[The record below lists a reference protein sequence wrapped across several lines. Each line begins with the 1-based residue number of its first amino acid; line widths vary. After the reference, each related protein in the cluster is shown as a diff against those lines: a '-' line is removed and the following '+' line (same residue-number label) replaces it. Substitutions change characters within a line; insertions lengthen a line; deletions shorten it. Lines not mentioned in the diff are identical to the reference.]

1 MIESVFK
8 NKTTGFEWTSLIDP
22 SLRELSQVAVQYDLH
37 PTSVQDCLEP
47 EHLPKYEKIG
57 DVSFI
62 IVRMFDESSTP
73 ECDTVRKMTNK
84 LAFFIGDNFLVSIH
98 RHDHENLKVIRNK
111 WRIYHKSE
119 TDLSFLI
126 MLDVYA
132 SVVQTYEPPLNA
144 AAEDLDRYEALIF
157 SDNAPAA
164 SIIAKLYLLRRRASV
179 IKSMLAT
186 LNDIIN
192 KTGLAYANKSPY
204 LQDVIDN
211 ASRLHYQASQL
222 YEDANN
228 LLSIHLSLASHRTNE
243 VMRILT
249 IFSVFFMP
257 LTFIVG
263 VYGMNFK
270 YMPELEME
278 WGYGLTWLFMIGVVV
293 LIYFWFRRKGWLRD

>member
-8 NKTTGFEWTSLIDP
+8 SKATGFEWTSLIDP

-62 IVRMFDESSTP
+62 IVRMFDENSTP

-111 WRIYHKSE
+111 WRVYHKNE

-132 SVVQTYEPPLNA
+132 SVVHTYEPPLNA
-144 AAEDLDRYEALIF
+144 AAEELDKYEALIF
-157 SDNAPAA
+157 SDNAPT
-164 SIIAKLYLLRRRASV
+164 SIIEKLYLLRRRASV
-179 IKSMLAT
+179 MKNMLMSVNEI
-186 LNDIIN
+186 LN
-192 KTGLAYANKSPY
+192 KTGLTYADKSPY

>member
-8 NKTTGFEWTSLIDP
+8 SKATGFEWTSLINP
-22 SLRELSQVAVQYDLH
+22 TLRELSQVAVQYDLH

-62 IVRMFDESSTP
+62 IVRMFDENSTP

-84 LAFFIGDNFLVSIH
+84 LAFFMSDNFLVSIH
-98 RHDHENLKVIRNK
+98 RHDHENLKIIRNK
-111 WRIYHKSE
+111 WRVYHKNE
-119 TDLSFLI
+119 TNLGFLI

-132 SVVQTYEPPLNA
+132 SVVQTFEPPLNA
-144 AAEDLDRYEALIF
+144 AAEDLDQYEALIF
-157 SDNAPAA
+157 SDSSPT
-164 SIIAKLYLLRRRASV
+164 SIIEKLYLLRRRASV
-179 IKSMLAT
+179 MKNMLMSVNEI
-186 LNDIIN
+186 LN
-192 KTGLAYANKSPY
+192 KTGLTHANKSPY

-211 ASRLHYQASQL
+211 ASRLHYQANQL

-243 VMRILT
+243 VMRVLT
-249 IFSVFFMP
+249 IISVFFMP

-278 WGYGLTWLFMIGVVV
+278 WGYGLTWLFMIGVVAF
-293 LIYFWFRRKGWLRD
+293 IYFWFRRKGWLRD

>member
-8 NKTTGFEWTSLIDP
+8 SKTTGFEWTSLIAP

-62 IVRMFDESSTP
+62 ILRMFDENSTP
-73 ECDTVRKMTNK
+73 QSDTVRKMTNK

-111 WRIYHKSE
+111 WRVYHKNE
-119 TDLSFLI
+119 TDLSFMI

-132 SVVQTYEPPLNA
+132 SVVHTYEPPLNA
-144 AAEDLDRYEALIF
+144 AAEDLDRYEGLIF
-157 SDNAPAA
+157 SDNAPA
-164 SIIAKLYLLRRRASV
+164 SIIEKLYLFRRRASV
-179 IKSMLAT
+179 MKNMLMSV
-186 LNDIIN
+186 NDILN
-192 KTGLAYANKSPY
+192 KTGLAYADKSPY
-204 LQDVIDN
+204 LQDVIDS

-278 WGYGLTWLFMIGVVV
+278 WGYGLTWLFMIGIVI

>member
-8 NKTTGFEWTSLIDP
+8 SKATGFEWTSLIDP

-62 IVRMFDESSTP
+62 IVRMFDENSTP

-111 WRIYHKSE
+111 WRVYHKNE

-132 SVVQTYEPPLNA
+132 SVVHTYEPPLNA
-144 AAEDLDRYEALIF
+144 AAEELDRYEGLIF
-157 SDNAPAA
+157 SDNAPT
-164 SIIAKLYLLRRRASV
+164 SIIEKLYLLRRRASV
-179 IKSMLAT
+179 MKNMLMSVNEI
-186 LNDIIN
+186 LN
-192 KTGLAYANKSPY
+192 KTGLTYADKSPY

-278 WGYGLTWLFMIGVVV
+278 WGYGLTWLFMIGVVI

>member
-8 NKTTGFEWTSLIDP
+8 SKATGFEWTSLIDP

-62 IVRMFDESSTP
+62 IVRMFDENSTP

-111 WRIYHKSE
+111 WRVYHKNE

-132 SVVQTYEPPLNA
+132 SVVHTYEPPLNA
-144 AAEDLDRYEALIF
+144 AAEELDRYEELIF
-157 SDNAPAA
+157 SDNAPT
-164 SIIAKLYLLRRRASV
+164 SIIEKLYLLRRRASV
-179 IKSMLAT
+179 MKNMLMSVNEI
-186 LNDIIN
+186 LN
-192 KTGLAYANKSPY
+192 KTGLTYADKSPY

-278 WGYGLTWLFMIGVVV
+278 WGYGLTWLFMIGVVI

>member
-8 NKTTGFEWTSLIDP
+8 SKATGFEWTSLINP
-22 SLRELSQVAVQYDLH
+22 TLRELSQVAVQYDLH

-62 IVRMFDESSTP
+62 IVRMFDENSTP

-84 LAFFIGDNFLVSIH
+84 LAFFMSDNFLVSIH
-98 RHDHENLKVIRNK
+98 RHDHENLKIIRNK
-111 WRIYHKSE
+111 WRIYHKNE
-119 TDLSFLI
+119 TNLGFLI

-132 SVVQTYEPPLNA
+132 SVVQTFEPPLNA
-144 AAEDLDRYEALIF
+144 AAEDLDQYEALIF
-157 SDNAPAA
+157 SDSSPT
-164 SIIAKLYLLRRRASV
+164 SIIEKLYLLRRRASV
-179 IKSMLAT
+179 MKNMLMSVNEI
-186 LNDIIN
+186 LN
-192 KTGLAYANKSPY
+192 KTGLTHANKSPY

-211 ASRLHYQASQL
+211 ASRLHYQANQL

-243 VMRILT
+243 VMRVLT
-249 IFSVFFMP
+249 IISVFFMP

-278 WGYGLTWLFMIGVVV
+278 WGYGLTWLFMIGVVAF
-293 LIYFWFRRKGWLRD
+293 IYFWFRRKGWLRD

>member
-8 NKTTGFEWTSLIDP
+8 SKATGFEWMSLIDP
-22 SLRELSQVAVQYDLH
+22 TLRELSQVAVQYDLH

-73 ECDTVRKMTNK
+73 HCDTVRKMTNK
-84 LAFFIGDNFLVSIH
+84 LAFFMSDNFLVSIH
-98 RHDHENLKVIRNK
+98 RHDHENLKIIRNK
-111 WRIYHKSE
+111 WRVYHKNE
-119 TDLSFLI
+119 TNLGFLI

-132 SVVQTYEPPLNA
+132 SVVQTFESPLNA
-144 AAEDLDRYEALIF
+144 AAEELDQYEALIF
-157 SDNAPAA
+157 SDSAPT
-164 SIIAKLYLLRRRASV
+164 SIIEKLYLLRRRASV
-179 IKSMLAT
+179 LKNMLMSVHEI
-186 LNDIIN
+186 LN
-192 KTGLAYANKSPY
+192 KTGLAHAHKSPY

-211 ASRLHYQASQL
+211 ASRLHYQANQL

-243 VMRILT
+243 VMRVLT
-249 IFSVFFMP
+249 IISVFFMP

-278 WGYGLTWLFMIGVVV
+278 WGYGITWLFMIGVVAF
-293 LIYFWFRRKGWLRD
+293 IYFWFRRKGWLRD

>member
-8 NKTTGFEWTSLIDP
+8 SKTTGFEWTNLINP
-22 SLRELSQVAVQYDLH
+22 TLRELSQVAVQYDLH

-47 EHLPKYEKIG
+47 EHLPKYERIG

-62 IVRMFDESSTP
+62 IVRMFDESCTI
-73 ECDTVRKMTNK
+73 EADTVRQMTNK
-84 LAFFIGDNFLVSIH
+84 IAFFIGNNFLVSIH
-98 RHDHENLKVIRNK
+98 RNDHESLKIIRNK
-111 WRIYHKSE
+111 WRVYHKNE
-119 TDLSFLI
+119 TALNFSIL
-126 MLDVYA
+126 LDVYA
-132 SVVQTYEPPLNA
+132 SVVQSFEPPLNA
-144 AAEDLDRYEALIF
+144 AAEELDRYEALIF
-157 SDNAPAA
+157 SDNSPTA
-164 SIIAKLYLLRRRASV
+164 IIAKLYLLRRRASV
-179 IKSMLAT
+179 LKNMLMS
-186 LNDIIN
+186 LNEILN

-204 LQDVIDN
+204 LQDVVDN
-211 ASRLHYQASQL
+211 ASRLHYQANQL

-270 YMPELEME
+270 HMPELEME
-278 WGYGLTWLFMIGVVV
+278 WGYGLTWLFMIGVVAF
-293 LIYFWFRRKGWLRD
+293 IYFWFRRKGWLRE

>member
-8 NKTTGFEWTSLIDP
+8 SKTTGFEWTSLVNP
-22 SLRELSQVAVQYDLH
+22 TLRELSQVAVQYDLH

-57 DVSFI
+57 NVSFI
-62 IVRMFDESSTP
+62 IVRMFDEHSTP
-73 ECDTVRKMTNK
+73 ECDTVRKMTSK
-84 LAFFIGDNFLVSIH
+84 LAFFMGDNFLVSIH
-98 RHDHENLKVIRNK
+98 RHNHENMKIIRNK
-111 WRIYHKSE
+111 WRVYHKNE
-119 TDLSFLI
+119 TNLGFLI

-132 SVVQTYEPPLNA
+132 SVVQTFEPPLNA
-144 AAEDLDRYEALIF
+144 AAEDLDKYESLIF
-157 SDNAPAA
+157 SDNAPA
-164 SIIAKLYLLRRRASV
+164 SIIEKLYLLRRRASV
-179 IKSMLAT
+179 IKNMLT
-186 LNDIIN
+186 SVHEILN
-192 KTGLAYANKSPY
+192 KTGLTYADKSPY

-211 ASRLHYQASQL
+211 ASRLQYQANQL

-293 LIYFWFRRKGWLRD
+293 FIYFWFRRKGWLRD

>member
-8 NKTTGFEWTSLIDP
+8 SKATGFEWTSLIDP

-47 EHLPKYEKIG
+47 EHLPKYEKIA

-62 IVRMFDESSTP
+62 IVRMFDENSTP
-73 ECDTVRKMTNK
+73 SCDTVRKMTNK

-111 WRIYHKSE
+111 WRVYHKNE
-119 TDLSFLI
+119 TNLSFLI

-132 SVVQTYEPPLNA
+132 SVVHTYEPPLNA
-144 AAEDLDRYEALIF
+144 AAEELDRYEGLIF
-157 SDNAPAA
+157 SDNAPA
-164 SIIAKLYLLRRRASV
+164 SIIEKLYLLRRRASV
-179 IKSMLAT
+179 MKNMLMSVNEI
-186 LNDIIN
+186 LN
-192 KTGLAYANKSPY
+192 KTGLTYADKSPY

-270 YMPELEME
+270 YMPELEMK
-278 WGYGLTWLFMIGVVV
+278 WGYGLTWLFMVGVVI